1 MLTIAYASSLCACIG
16 IIGSDNDG
24 LNSPDKPPALTLDE
38 LPPTPLRRLTRAEY
52 NNTIRDLLG
61 DTSNPANAFSEDE
74 IAGGFEANTNA
85 PMAQLDFDR
94 VAAAAGE
101 VASRAI
107 ADNYDA
113 VVGCNADEQGCAD
126 AFIDRFGA
134 KAFRRPL
141 TDEERETFASLYTDA
156 KATWSG
162 TVAIQLIIEGMLL
175 SPQFIYLEEHGVP
188 KNASD
193 KIAALTAY
201 ELASRLS
208 YFLWQSM
215 PDEALFEAAS
225 SGKLNTLEGIAEEAS
240 RMLADPKAA
249 DSIRSFYR
257 QWMQITHVPDGTK
270 DAALFPAWT
279 PSLGA
284 AMLEESMRFA
294 DHVVRES
301 TGTLT
306 ELLTASYTF
315 ANNELAPIYGATA
328 PSAAFVKVDLNG
340 NQRSGLLSHASLM
353 AATADGETPSVVF
366 RGKFIRE
373 QVFCQEM
380 PAPPPNVDQDAS
392 SEERLADPLCTSCH
406 TLMDL
411 VGNGFE
417 NFDAI
422 GQYVTQKPNGDPI
435 DTLGEIHAAPEGIPE
450 TFESVAPLALAMA
463 ANPEVRKCAAEY
475 WYRYA
480 LRRNIDQS
488 EEGVVQGIEE
498 GFVTHDNIS
507 DLMLQIAT
515 SEPFRAIGL
524 AQE

>member
-1 MLTIAYASSLCACIG
+1 M
-16 IIGSDNDG
+16 
-24 LNSPDKPPALTLDE
+24 DE

-61 DTSNPANAFSEDE
+61 DSSNPANAFNEDE

-85 PMAQLDFDR
+85 PLAQLDFDR
-94 VAAAAGE
+94 YAAAAGDL
-101 VASRAI
+101 ASTAI
-107 ADNYDA
+107 TNNYDA
-113 VVGCNADEQGCAD
+113 LVGCDADDQSCAD
-126 AFIDRFGA
+126 SFIDRFGA
-134 KAFRRPL
+134 RAFRRPL
-141 TDEERETFASLYTDA
+141 NDEERQAFQALYTEA
-156 KATWSG
+156 KTTWSG
-162 TVAIQLIIEGMLL
+162 TDAIQLVIEAVLL
-175 SPQFIYLEEHGVP
+175 SPQFLYLEEHGLP
-188 KNASD
+188 AEGSS
-193 KIAALTAY
+193 KIAALTPY

-208 YFLWQSM
+208 YFLWQTM
-215 PDEALFEAAS
+215 PDDALFEAAE
-225 SGKLNTLEGIAEEAS
+225 SGKLNTLEGIKQEAT
-240 RMLADPKAA
+240 RMLADAKAS
-249 DSIRSFYR
+249 DSVRSFYR
-257 QWMQITHVPDGTK
+257 QWMQITHVPEGTK
-270 DAALFPAWT
+270 DPALFPAWT

-284 AMLEESMRFA
+284 AMLEESMRFS
-294 DHVVRES
+294 DYVVRES

-328 PSAAFVKVDLNG
+328 PSNAFVKVELNG
-340 NQRSGLLSHASLM
+340 SQRSGVLSHASLM
-353 AATADGETPSVVF
+353 AVTADGKTPSVVF

-380 PAPPPNVDQDAS
+380 PAPPPNVDQDAT

-435 DTLGEIHAAPEGIPE
+435 QTVGKIHTPPEGIPE
-450 TFESVAPLALAMA
+450 TFDSIAPLSEAMA
-463 ANPEVRKCAAEY
+463 ASPEVRKCAAEF

-488 EEGVVQGIEE
+488 EQGVLQKIED
-498 GFVTHDNIS
+498 GFVAHDKIV
-507 DLMLQIAT
+507 DLMLEIAT